1 MKELLLRRENLER
14 EVIERDKLILNY
26 KEELRLMEVRG
37 VAESRVERESQVRE
51 RNEKWSKE
59 AERLSIALK

>member
-26 KEELRLMEVRG
+26 KEELRMMEVRG
-37 VAESRVERESQVRE
+37 VAESRV
-51 RNEKWSKE
+51 
-59 AERLSIALK
+59 